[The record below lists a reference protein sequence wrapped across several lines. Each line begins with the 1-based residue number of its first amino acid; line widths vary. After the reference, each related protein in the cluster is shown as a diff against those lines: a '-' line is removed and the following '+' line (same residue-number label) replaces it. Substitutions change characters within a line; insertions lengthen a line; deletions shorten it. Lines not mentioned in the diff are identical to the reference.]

1 MSVEISREFCPAVGH
16 TGVIS
21 VRKHPCLCFVPVS
34 VLIGG
39 DSPGYTDYI
48 RASSMGGSL
57 GNTHL
62 LILWGYYTSLKQEFS
77 YQLS

>member
-1 MSVEISREFCPAVGH
+1 MSVEISREFCPAIGH

-21 VRKHPCLCFVPVS
+21 VCKHLCLCFVPVR

-39 DSPGYTDYI
+39 DSPVYTDNI
-48 RASSMGGSL
+48 RGSSLGVSS

-62 LILWGYYTSLKQEFS
+62 RCNDRHLLIL
-77 YQLS
+77 